1 MRTIK
6 SNKLTWIDIE
16 DPKEKDLESLRKM
29 IDLHPSTIHQFL
41 PPLKRSKVESFEHY
55 LFIVFHFPVFS
66 RITRHTT
73 PKELDIILTKDT
85 LVTSHQGKLPELNK
99 FFESCLLHQPLRIRF
114 FKKTISHLLFHLLDK
129 LIDSG
134 LAMLDH
140 IAENTDKI
148 EDRVFEGK
156 EKEMVG
162 EISVVKRDI
171 INFRKAI
178 KPQEAVLDSLVV
190 ELASFFPKEKEVK
203 FYLRELIDSQ
213 KEVNRILENHKEM
226 IHTLDSTN
234 QSLLSYKT
242 NRIIRTLTI
251 ISFITFPLGVIAGI
265 FGMNV
270 FRNLTFVNNPYTF
283 GIIILSMIAT
293 VVTMVIYFKKKR
305 WL

>member
-1 MRTIK
+1 MKKIA

-16 DPKEKDLESLRKM
+16 DPREKDLEALRKM
-29 IDLHPSTIHQFL
+29 IGLHPSTIHQFL
-41 PPLKRSKVESFEHY
+41 PPLKRAKVETFDHY

-66 RITRHTT
+66 RITRRTI
-73 PKELDIILTKDT
+73 PQELDIILTKDT
-85 LVTSHQGKLPELNK
+85 LVTSHQGKLPALNN
-99 FFESCLLHQPLRIRF
+99 FFESCLLHQPLRTRY
-114 FKKTISHLLFHLLDK
+114 FKKTVSHLFFHLLDK

-134 LAMLDH
+134 LAMSDH

-156 EKEMVG
+156 EKEIVG
-162 EISVVKRDI
+162 EICIVKRNI

-178 KPQEAVLDSLVV
+178 KPQETVLDSLAV

-213 KEVNRILENHKEM
+213 KEVSRILENHKEM

-242 NRIIRTLTI
+242 NRIIRILTI
-251 ISFITFPLGVIAGI
+251 ISFITFPLGIIAGI

-270 FRNLTFVNNPYTF
+270 FNNLPFAENPYTF
-283 GIIILSMIAT
+283 RIIILSMIAT
-293 VVTMVIYFKKKR
+293 VVTMVIYFKKKK